1 MWRCADDVRG
11 RYGRLP
17 RTHDRVNNWLWSGV
31 GGCCGKLVA
40 ETWRYVRNSGLLRDM
55 RGSNPELGSRLA
67 VAVGF
72 GLSEPAVVSVV
83 PGSCR
88 VALRGFGDV
97 SVSAGCRM
105 AVVPRIP
112 KCRSICGLVR
122 GNPRRDRQMRCHLR
136 VPANRCYRHS
146 QSRRYLPSA
155 VASSSCVTRDPAPRG
170 CILRVPSA
178 SCIGSYLKYVLA
190 HRP

>member
-1 MWRCADDVRG
+1 MSRSD
-11 RYGRLP
+11 
-17 RTHDRVNNWLWSGV
+17 LWNV
-31 GGCCGKLVA
+31 GGVA
-40 ETWRYVRNSGLLRDM
+40 KSTATGRCTRNSGLLRDV
-55 RGSNPELGSRLA
+55 RGGTPELGSRLV
-67 VAVGF
+67 VAARF
-72 GLSEPAVVSVV
+72 RLSEPAVVSVV

-88 VALRGFGDV
+88 VALRESGDA

-112 KCRSICGLVR
+112 KCRGICGLVR

-155 VASSSCVTRDPAPRG
+155 VASSSCVTRDQAPRG

>member
-1 MWRCADDVRG
+1 MPGWCCLWRLVRPAVPMN
-11 RYGRLP
+11 RS
-17 RTHDRVNNWLWSGV
+17 DLWKV
-31 GGCCGKLVA
+31 GGVA
-40 ETWRYVRNSGLLRDM
+40 KSTATGRCTRNSGLLRDM

-67 VAVGF
+67 VAARF

-112 KCRSICGLVR
+112 KCRGICGLVR
-122 GNPRRDRQMRCHLR
+122 GK
-136 VPANRCYRHS
+136 
-146 QSRRYLPSA
+146 
-155 VASSSCVTRDPAPRG
+155 SSSRPADALSSVGSCKSVLQTFAIAPISPICRRIIVVRDSRPGASRLHSACTFGILYRQLPEVRPRPPPV
-170 CILRVPSA
+170 I
-178 SCIGSYLKYVLA
+178 
-190 HRP
+190 

>member
-1 MWRCADDVRG
+1 MAAVHTTDLAAGGVCVWRCADDVRG

-40 ETWRYVRNSGLLRDM
+40 ETRRYVRNSGLLRDM

-83 PGSCR
+83 PGSCCTAR
-88 VALRGFGDV
+88 RGSSDAPP
-97 SVSAGCRM
+97 SADGCT
-105 AVVPRIP
+105 AVVPVITDLAHEI
-112 KCRSICGLVR
+112 S
-122 GNPRRDRQMRCHLR
+122 
-136 VPANRCYRHS
+136 
-146 QSRRYLPSA
+146 SA
-155 VASSSCVTRDPAPRG
+155 VSVMRTGCHSRNCVHSCRG
-170 CILRVPSA
+170 
-178 SCIGSYLKYVLA
+178 
-190 HRP
+190 